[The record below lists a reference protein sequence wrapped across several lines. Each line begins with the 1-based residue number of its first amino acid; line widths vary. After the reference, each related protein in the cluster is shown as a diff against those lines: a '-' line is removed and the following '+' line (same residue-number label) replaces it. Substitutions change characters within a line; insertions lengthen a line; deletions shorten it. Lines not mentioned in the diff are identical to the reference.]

1 MSRSPGDSKPD
12 SPRGKLTDRFRQ
24 AVSLVTKPKKASKP
38 DVRELDHGSPVS
50 PLRTTSGVP
59 AISSS
64 SGSSG
69 SFSGKTGSKPV
80 SNSKKSS
87 SAPIH
92 SSNSGE
98 LSGSS
103 DNSPRSRSGGN
114 VRGSKPKAG
123 DSRSNS
129 GSGTTPKAHSGQTVN
144 SPPIN
149 VLPAGNICPSGKV
162 VKTGMAY
169 KNTKSDV
176 LGYGTGNYGHGSI
189 MRGGTAGGAGRVD
202 ASSVRGGIGS
212 DSGKRGMESVD
223 PEQLKL
229 VGNEHYKN
237 GQFAEALSFYDRA
250 VAALPRSASYRSNR
264 AAALICLGR
273 LPEAVRE
280 CQQALN
286 CDPDCVRAHH
296 RLASLFI
303 R

>member
-1 MSRSPGDSKPD
+1 MSRSPGKSKPD
-12 SPRGKLTDRFRQ
+12 AIGSGKITDRFRE
-24 AVSLVTKPKKASKP
+24 AVTLEANKP
-38 DVRELDHGSPVS
+38 DFRELDHGSPVS
-50 PLRTTSGVP
+50 PLRTTRGGP
-59 AISSS
+59 AVSSS

-80 SNSKKSS
+80 SKKST

-103 DNSPRSRSGGN
+103 DNSPTASRSGGN
-114 VRGSKPKAG
+114 VRGSKPKPG

-129 GSGTTPKAHSGQTVN
+129 GSGATPKKHSGQTVN
-144 SPPIN
+144 SPPLN
-149 VLPAGNICPSGKV
+149 VLPAGNICPSGKI

-189 MRGGTAGGAGRVD
+189 MRGTTAGGAGRVD
-202 ASSVRGGIGS
+202 TSSMRGGIGS
-212 DSGKRGMESVD
+212 DSGKRRVESVD
-223 PEQLKL
+223 PEQLNL
-229 VGNEHYKN
+229 VGNEHYKR
-237 GQFAEALSFYDRA
+237 GEFAEALSFYDRA
-250 VAALPRSASYRSNR
+250 VAVLPRSASHRSNR
-264 AAALICLGR
+264 AAALISLGR

-280 CQQALN
+280 CQLALN
-286 CDPDCVRAHH
+286 CDPDYHRAHH